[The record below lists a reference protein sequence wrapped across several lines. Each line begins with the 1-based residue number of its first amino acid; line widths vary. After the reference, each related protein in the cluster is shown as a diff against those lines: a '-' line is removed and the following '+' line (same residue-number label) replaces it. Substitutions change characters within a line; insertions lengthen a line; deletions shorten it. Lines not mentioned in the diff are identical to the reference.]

1 MSDLRNNAGFA
12 LIEILIATVILTI
25 GSLGVASLTVSIMS
39 GNSLSNRTTTAT
51 ILAQNQMENIKNF
64 GFAGT
69 PAAGTTPL
77 TENYNSISMTV
88 GDTSTNYPGYKRI
101 TSYTAVGSLTG
112 LKNVTVTVYW
122 KSDARS
128 VILRN
133 TLAE

>member
-1 MSDLRNNAGFA
+1 MSDLRNNAGFT

-25 GSLGVASLTVSIMS
+25 GSLGVASLTVSIMG

-51 ILAQNQMENIKNF
+51 ILAQNQMENIKSF

-69 PAAGTTPL
+69 PAAGTPQL
-77 TENYNSISMTV
+77 IENYNSISMTV
-88 GDTSTNYPGYKRI
+88 GDTSTNYPGYKRS

-112 LKNVTVTVYW
+112 IKNVTVTVYW

>member
-1 MSDLRNNAGFA
+1 MSDLRNNAGFT

-69 PAAGTTPL
+69 SAAGTTL

-112 LKNVTVTVYW
+112 MKNVTVTVYW